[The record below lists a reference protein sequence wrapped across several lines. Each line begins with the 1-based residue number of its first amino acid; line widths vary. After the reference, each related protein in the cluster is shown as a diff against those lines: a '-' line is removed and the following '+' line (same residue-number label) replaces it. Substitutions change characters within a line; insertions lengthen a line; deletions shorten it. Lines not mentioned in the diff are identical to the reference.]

1 MNDITMPGSP
11 ALWAGSFTYPKSVVR
26 VMKITRFRIIVLSPI
41 FIFLLGCAPFLA
53 KPTPLSF
60 EKPEQCRDF
69 LNRLD
74 EVVEEAGVKDA
85 SNVPIPGFPYL
96 RTNRFITSL
105 KKDLKDDGQKGEW
118 LLWMQQLDLLSRK
131 KELSNLPDKAILS
144 LDFEDGRKADREWLY
159 AQVKSCSSKLLSH
172 EQVRSDFYSTLFPLV
187 HVPGEYSCL
196 RRTVG
201 LYPLVAIPV
210 AVLTERSIKKIRK
223 RFDTDLKDLPID
235 GQLRTFIPEKRA
247 SLSEKEV
254 REILG
259 ESKKNLM
266 GVPLPNNDQEE
277 KLVWSFAPVFIQ
289 DVAAAYDRLGQVV
302 WKGDRVDIDLEKPT
316 VYYYTSQ
323 AFLRGEPIL
332 QINYVIWYSERAG
345 ERSPSIEL
353 GHLDGLT
360 VRVSLDG
367 EGKVFMVD
375 VVSDCGCYHFFS
387 PDKARVERIQS
398 RPLSFE
404 PIVPEWLPAIPSE
417 ERLGIRVNSG
427 WHQVQRLMA
436 VKEFPDPIPY
446 ALVRYDVLEAL
457 ARENGRAESIFSSKG
472 IVKGSERV
480 ERFILFSMGIPSVGS
495 MRQRGHHAIELIGK
509 DYFDNPYL
517 FDENFVF
524 K

>member
-1 MNDITMPGSP
+1 MVRRLTSP
-11 ALWAGSFTYPKSVVR
+11 NPIIK
-26 VMKITRFRIIVLSPI
+26 VMKINRFRIIFVAPL
-41 FIFLLGCAPFLA
+41 FALFLGCAPFLA

-60 EKPEQCRDF
+60 EKPEQCREF
-69 LNRLD
+69 LNRLA

-85 SNVPIPGFPYL
+85 SNAPIRGFPYL
-96 RTNRFITSL
+96 RANRFIASL
-105 KKDLKDDGQKGEW
+105 KKDLKDDGQREEW
-118 LLWMQQLDLLSRK
+118 LLWMQQQDLLSRK
-131 KELSNLPDKAILS
+131 KEISNLPDKAILS

-159 AQVKSCSSKLLSH
+159 AQVKSCSSNLLSH
-172 EQVRSDFYSTLFPLV
+172 DRGRSDLYSRLFPLV
-187 HVPGEYSCL
+187 HFPDEYSCFG
-196 RRTVG
+196 RAVG

-210 AVLTERSIKKIRK
+210 AVLTDRSIKKIRK
-223 RFDTDLKDLPID
+223 RFDADLKDLPID

-247 SLSEKEV
+247 SLSGEEV
-254 REILG
+254 QEIIR

-266 GVPLPNNDQEE
+266 GVPLPNTDQEE

-302 WKGDRVDIDLEKPT
+302 WKSDRVDIDPEKPT
-316 VYYYTSQ
+316 VYYYTSH
-323 AFLRGEPIL
+323 AFLKGEPIL

-375 VVSDCGCYHFFS
+375 VMSDCGCYHFFS
-387 PDKARVERIQS
+387 PERERVERVRS

-404 PIVPEWLPAIPSE
+404 PIMPEWLPAILSE
-417 ERLGIRVNSG
+417 GRLGIRVNSG
-427 WHQVQRLMA
+427 WHQVQRLIP
-436 VKEFPDPIPY
+436 VEEVPDPIPY

-457 ARENGRAESIFSSKG
+457 PHEDGTTESIFSSKG

-495 MRQRGHHAIELIGK
+495 MRQRGHHAIELIGR

>member
-1 MNDITMPGSP
+1 MALSVKSQKEMKGWGPGDFSSP
-11 ALWAGSFTYPKSVVR
+11 SSFAGRVVRRLTYPKPIVR

-196 RRTVG
+196 RRAVG

-210 AVLTERSIKKIRK
+210 AVLTQRSIKNTRK

-266 GVPLPNNDQEE
+266 GVPLPNSDQEE

-302 WKGDRVDIDLEKPT
+302 WKGDHVDIDLEKPT
-316 VYYYTSQ
+316 VY
-323 AFLRGEPIL
+323 
-332 QINYVIWYSERAG
+332 
-345 ERSPSIEL
+345 
-353 GHLDGLT
+353 
-360 VRVSLDG
+360 
-367 EGKVFMVD
+367 
-375 VVSDCGCYHFFS
+375 
-387 PDKARVERIQS
+387 
-398 RPLSFE
+398 
-404 PIVPEWLPAIPSE
+404 
-417 ERLGIRVNSG
+417 
-427 WHQVQRLMA
+427 
-436 VKEFPDPIPY
+436 
-446 ALVRYDVLEAL
+446 
-457 ARENGRAESIFSSKG
+457 
-472 IVKGSERV
+472 
-480 ERFILFSMGIPSVGS
+480 
-495 MRQRGHHAIELIGK
+495 
-509 DYFDNPYL
+509 
-517 FDENFVF
+517 
-524 K
+524 